1 MLIQQYRKR
10 SQTINSLRPL
20 IFFIRTRIINSRI
33 RKYNSLILK
42 FLIYSITTSASSS
55 STA

>member
-20 IFFIRTRIINSRI
+20 IFFINSRI